1 MPRKARVALAAM
13 VFHVLNRG
21 VERRQLFETQA
32 DYDAIERIITETLN
46 KCPMRI
52 CGCCLMP
59 NHWHFV
65 MSPEGDEDLGL
76 FMQWLSVTHVK
87 RWQKHR
93 NVVGEGH
100 LYQARF
106 KSFPIGRLNGPV
118 LLFPSLVE
126 VPLTML
132 SFLFRNDRPVQFC
145 LKS

>member
-1 MPRKARVALAAM
+1 MPRKARVTPGGM

-21 VERRQLFETQA
+21 VGRRQLFETQA

-52 CGCCLMP
+52 CGYCLMP

-65 MSPEGDEDLGL
+65 MWPEGDEDLGL

-87 RWQKHR
+87 RWQKPR

-126 VPLTML
+126 VPLTVL
-132 SFLFRNDRPVQFC
+132 SFFFRNDRPVQFC

>member
-1 MPRKARVALAAM
+1 MT
-13 VFHVLNRG
+13 RG
-21 VERRQLFETQA
+21 VGRRQLFETEA
-32 DYDAIERIITETLN
+32 DYDAFERIIAETLN

-52 CGCCLMP
+52 CGYCLMP

-65 MSPEGDEDLGL
+65 MWPEGDEDLGL

-93 NVVGEGH
+93 NVVGQRH

-106 KSFPIGRLNGPV
+106 KSFPIGRLTGPV
-118 LLFPSLVE
+118 PFLFPSLVE
-126 VPLTML
+126 VPLTVL
-132 SFLFRNDRPVQFC
+132 SFFFRNDRPVQFC

>member
-1 MPRKARVALAAM
+1 
-13 VFHVLNRG
+13 
-21 VERRQLFETQA
+21 
-32 DYDAIERIITETLN
+32 
-46 KCPMRI
+46 
-52 CGCCLMP
+52 MP

-87 RWQKHR
+87 RWQKPR

-118 LLFPSLVE
+118 PFLFPSLVE
-126 VPLTML
+126 VPLTVL
-132 SFLFRNDRPVQFC
+132 SFFFRNDRPVQFC